1 MNALKL
7 LPRRIFAFVAR
18 DFRLFVS
25 YRMQFFMRIVSVLAV
40 VTTLFSISK
49 IFSGFTDPQYSQWR
63 DPLASWLTGL
73 AVLNYFMTGFSSLA
87 NSIRQEQMQGTL
99 ESVLLTPI
107 NLPTVIV
114 ASSAW
119 DFLETT
125 FFSFLYLFFGRVFF
139 GVHYR
144 GSFFLAVVFLLL
156 TTVVLACLGILSAS
170 FAMVFKRG
178 DPFGI
183 FLGAGS
189 ALFSGVFFPTQ
200 LLREYAGPKLGN
212 ISLLLP
218 ATYGLDGIRQVLIEG
233 HGLGEVTQPLFT
245 LLCFLVVL
253 LPFSLWVFDR
263 AVHRFANV
271 VEPTPG
277 IVFRKHPVE
286 IDTDAGTLAGQAF
299 IHREHRLSGF
309 FRFIRFRQFSRA
321 DGKHRLDRLAALE
334 PVVLAKPV
342 EIPDPR
348 IIRALRVTAGYAQ
361 GVGQAIVADLAF
373 GSLQCQHDG
382 LAVLVAQCLR
392 NIWCLLEL
400 LRVERDVKLMAVLRL
415 GQRAL
420 E

>member
-1 MNALKL
+1 MNSIKL

-25 YRMQFFMRIVSVLAV
+25 YRMQFFLSIISVLAV
-40 VTTLFSISK
+40 VTTFFFISK
-49 IFSGFTDPQYSQWR
+49 IFAGFTDPQYSQWR
-63 DPLASWLTGL
+63 DPLATWLTGL
-73 AVLNYFMTGFSSLA
+73 AVLNYFTKGFSSLA

-139 GVHYR
+139 GVQFR
-144 GSFFLAVVFLLL
+144 GSFFLAVIFLLL

-200 LLREYAGPKLGN
+200 LLKEYAGPKLGN

-218 ATYGLDGIRQVLIEG
+218 ATHGLQGIRQVLIEG
-233 HGLGEVTQPLFT
+233 HTFSQVTQPLFV
-245 LLCFLVVL
+245 LLGFLVVL
-253 LPFSLWVFDR
+253 LPFSLWVFSR
-263 AVHRFANV
+263 AVRRA
-271 VEPTPG
+271 
-277 IVFRKHPVE
+277 K
-286 IDTDAGTLAGQAF
+286 
-299 IHREHRLSGF
+299 RE
-309 FRFIRFRQFSRA
+309 
-321 DGKHRLDRLAALE
+321 
-334 PVVLAKPV
+334 
-342 EIPDPR
+342 
-348 IIRALRVTAGYAQ
+348 
-361 GVGQAIVADLAF
+361 
-373 GSLQCQHDG
+373 GSLIQY
-382 LAVLVAQCLR
+382 
-392 NIWCLLEL
+392 
-400 LRVERDVKLMAVLRL
+400 
-415 GQRAL
+415 
-420 E
+420 